1 MFLKTLKVHGFKS
14 FADRTRLEL
23 EPGVTVIVGPNGSGK
38 SNVVD
43 AISWVLGTQATKHL
57 RTEKMEEVIFA
68 GTSTRPAH
76 RLAEV
81 VLTFDNSERQL
92 PLDLAEVT
100 IGRRLHSDGTS
111 EYEING
117 TPCRLLDIQELLS
130 DGGVGRHQHVIINQ
144 GQVGAILNA
153 GPEEHRAVIEEAAGV
168 LKHRNRR
175 RRAARRLERTHTD
188 VQRLEDIH
196 KELLRQ
202 MRPLKRQANAAARY
216 DDVRTR
222 ARSLRLHL
230 GGRELA
236 QLRHRHAEA
245 GAEEIRSASEQD
257 LSATGLAE
265 LEERLDS
272 LQKAAGETGRALQRD
287 TAAAARLET
296 TSERLQR
303 IAQVAHERRRSM
315 ITGAEQAG
323 ERHDDLVAEAQGIVA
338 DLAAAAGEEDQSRA
352 TSERAEIAL
361 RALEDEERSLAEQES
376 LPVEGVI
383 ATLRGDLQALEAAAD
398 RDGREMGAAD
408 HRLEVVAASVDRDQ
422 TTVEEL
428 RSEIRI
434 MDKDTGSQQETYEAA
449 RLGRQHS
456 ERTWEQ
462 LESDLA
468 DKTRAVAAA
477 RARVEALQQAGVV
490 SPEVREQASR
500 LSGVGEAVAA
510 VLDIPD
516 RLTDAVGAA
525 LGPWAEALVA
535 TPAGL
540 ADAVAELKTRRL
552 GGMPFVVGGVGSDES
567 SLLPTGLPGSPII
580 DLLGPS
586 ADQAVA
592 RRLLGDVV
600 LADSWSAAWAFV
612 QAHPQLRAV
621 TIEGDLVTIAGIRI
635 SAGEDGLTVSL
646 ARAREQ
652 LDTVDTDM
660 ARAASREL
668 SARRTLEDH
677 RVGERSALEVLE
689 STEAGL
695 SGAAEALRRAERS
708 VAEGEAE
715 ASRLQE
721 RLAALK
727 EGELHRSERLVEL
740 RSRLDDL
747 EGEEAA
753 RQEAWEALS
762 RRRQEIADRREQ
774 SRRLRE
780 QSAAALGAA
789 TERRKLLETR
799 QSAVEAELERAVG
812 FHVDPADVTRL
823 ERVEADARTALGHV
837 SSHIAVLRQ
846 RQAELRETS
855 GAAVTR
861 LDEARR
867 QAADLS
873 KRVAAA
879 KEKRGE
885 LAVELEGLRVRIEAV
900 EEGLRRDLDATA
912 EQALAAPAAEVP
924 GGEDPQAHLESLEAD
939 LRRMG
944 PINPLAAQEYADLSE
959 RSEFLAGQL
968 ADLRE
973 SANELDKVIKALDD
987 EMASLFTE
995 AFHDISALY
1004 AENFA
1009 LLFPGGRGKLTLSDP
1024 GDYLNTGVEIEAQ
1037 PLGKKVSRLS
1047 LLSGGERS
1055 LAALAF
1061 LFAVF
1066 RARPSPFYVLD
1077 EVEAALDDSNL
1088 HRFLR
1093 LVELLRDSAQ
1103 VIIVTHQQQ
1112 TMEGA
1117 DTLYGITMEPG
1128 GSTQVVAKRLSNI
1141 TV

>member
-57 RTEKMEEVIFA
+57 RTDKMEEVIFA

-76 RLAEV
+76 RVAEV
-81 VLTFDNSERQL
+81 ELTFDNSERQL
-92 PLDLAEVT
+92 PLDLGEVT
-100 IGRRLHSDGTS
+100 IGRRLHNDGSSD
-111 EYEING
+111 YEING

-144 GQVGAILNA
+144 GQVASILNA
-153 GPEEHRAVIEEAAGV
+153 GAEEHRAVIEEAAGV

-175 RRAARRLERTHTD
+175 RRAASRLDRTHTD

-222 ARSLRLHL
+222 ARALRLFL
-230 GGRELA
+230 GGQELA
-236 QLRHRHAEA
+236 QLRQRHAEA
-245 GAEEIRSASEQD
+245 GAEEIRSAGEQD
-257 LSATGLAE
+257 VAAASLAE
-265 LEERLDS
+265 IEAQLDS
-272 LQKAAGETGRALQRD
+272 LEGAAGESGRALQRD

-303 IAQVAHERRRSM
+303 IAQVAHERHRSL

-323 ERHDDLVAEAQGIVA
+323 ERHDDLVAEAQEIVE
-338 DLAAAAGEEDQSRA
+338 DLATAAGEEEQARTTA
-352 TSERAEIAL
+352 ERAEIAL
-361 RALEDEERSLAEQES
+361 QALEDEERSLAEQES

-383 ATLRGDLQALEAAAD
+383 ATLRGDLRALEAAAD
-398 RDGREMGAAD
+398 RDGREMEAVAHRRDVIGASA
-408 HRLEVVAASVDRDQ
+408 DRDQ
-422 TTVEEL
+422 TALEEL

-434 MDKDTGSQQETYEAA
+434 LDKDAGTLQEAYEAV
-449 RLGRQHS
+449 RNERQGS
-456 ERTWEQ
+456 ERAWER

-468 DKTRAVAAA
+468 ERTRAVAAA
-477 RARVEALQQAGVV
+477 SARVEALQQAGIV
-490 SPEVREQASR
+490 SPEVREQASQ
-500 LSGVGEAVAA
+500 LAGVGDAVAS

-516 RLTDAVGAA
+516 RLADAAGAA

-535 TPAGL
+535 TPDRL
-540 ADAVAELKTRRL
+540 AEAVAELKTRRL
-552 GGMPFVVGGVGSDES
+552 GGMPFVVGGVGGNEKSR
-567 SLLPTGLPGSPII
+567 LPTGLPGRPLV
-580 DLLGPS
+580 DLLGS
-586 ADQAVA
+586 GADPTVA

-600 LADSWSAAWAFV
+600 LADSWSAAWTFV

-635 SAGEDGLTVSL
+635 SAGEDGLAVSL
-646 ARAREQ
+646 ARARED
-652 LDTVDTDM
+652 LEAADNEL
-660 ARAASREL
+660 ARAGSRES
-668 SARRTLEDH
+668 SARRALEDH
-677 RVGERSALEVLE
+677 RNTERAALESLE
-689 STEAGL
+689 ATEARL
-695 SGAAEALRRAERS
+695 SGAAEALHRAERS

-715 ASRLQE
+715 GSRLQE
-721 RLAALK
+721 RLAALS

-753 RQEAWEALS
+753 RQAAWEALS
-762 RRRQEIADRREQ
+762 RRRQQIADRREQ

-799 QSAVEAELERAVG
+799 RIAVEAELERAVG
-812 FHVDPADVTRL
+812 FHVDPADITRL
-823 ERVEADARTALGHV
+823 QRVETDARTALDHV
-837 SSHIAVLRQ
+837 GRHIAVLRR

-855 GAAVTR
+855 GTAVRR

-867 QAADLS
+867 QAGDLS

-879 KEKRGE
+879 KEARSA

-912 EQALAAPAAEVP
+912 DQALAAPAVEALE
-924 GGEDPQAHLESLEAD
+924 GESPLAHLDSLEAD

-959 RSEFLAGQL
+959 RAEFLAGQL

-973 SANELDKVIKALDD
+973 SAHELEKVIKALDE
-987 EMASLFTE
+987 EMATLFTE
-995 AFHDISALY
+995 AYNDISSLY

-1009 LLFPGGRGKLTLSDP
+1009 LLFPGGRGKLVLSDP
-1024 GDYLNTGVEIEAQ
+1024 GDHLNTGVEIEAQ

-1077 EVEAALDDSNL
+1077 EVEAALDDANL
-1088 HRFLR
+1088 RRFLR

>member
-1 MFLKTLKVHGFKS
+1 M
-14 FADRTRLEL
+14 
-23 EPGVTVIVGPNGSGK
+23 TVIVGPNGSGK

-57 RTEKMEEVIFA
+57 RTDKMEEVIFA
-68 GTSTRPAH
+68 GTTTRPAH
-76 RLAEV
+76 RMAEV
-81 VLTFDNSERQL
+81 VLTFDNAERLL
-92 PLDLAEVT
+92 PLDLSEVT
-100 IGRRLHSDGTS
+100 IGRRLHHDGTS

-117 TPCRLLDIQELLS
+117 TPCRLLDISELLS

-144 GQVGAILNA
+144 GQVASILNA
-153 GPEEHRAVIEEAAGV
+153 GAEDHRAIIEEAAGV

-175 RRAARRLERTHTD
+175 RRASNRLERTHTD

-216 DDVRTR
+216 DDVRSR
-222 ARSLRLHL
+222 ARALRLYL

-236 QLRHRHAEA
+236 QIEDRLSEARAQEGAAAIREERDA
-245 GAEEIRSASEQD
+245 GA
-257 LSATGLAE
+257 LAE
-265 LEERLDS
+265 IEGRLES
-272 LQKAAGETGRALQRD
+272 LEAAAGESGRALQRD

-303 IAQVAHERRRSM
+303 IAQVAHERHRSL
-315 ITGAEQAG
+315 TSGAEQAG
-323 ERHDDLVAEAQGIVA
+323 ERHDDLLAEASGIVA
-338 DLAAAAGEEDQSRA
+338 DLSSSAAEEEQARA
-352 TSERAEIAL
+352 TAERAEIAL

-383 ATLRGDLQALEAAAD
+383 ATLRGDLQALEAAAG
-398 RDGREMGAAD
+398 RDGREMTAAA
-408 HRLEVVAASVDRDQ
+408 HRLEIVAESLDRGR
-422 TTVEEL
+422 TAVEEL
-428 RSEIRI
+428 SEEIRR
-434 MDKDTGSQQETYEAA
+434 MDKEAGAQQETYEAA
-449 RLGRQHS
+449 RSVREATETDWQG
-456 ERTWEQ
+456 
-462 LESDLA
+462 LETDFV
-468 DKTRAVAAA
+468 DQTRALSAA
-477 RARVEALQQAGVV
+477 RARVEALEQAGVV
-490 SPEVREQASR
+490 NPAVLNVAAG
-500 LSGVGEAVAA
+500 LDGVGEAVAS
-510 VLDIPD
+510 VLDIPED
-516 RLTDAVGAA
+516 LLDAVGAA

-535 TPAGL
+535 TPEGL
-540 ADAVAELKTRRL
+540 TGAVTELKSRKL
-552 GGMPFVVGGVGSDES
+552 GGMPFVVGGVGGSDARV
-567 SLLPTGLPGSPII
+567 LPKNIPGRPII

-586 ADQAVA
+586 ADSVVA
-592 RRLLGDVV
+592 RRLLSDVV
-600 LADSWSAAWAFV
+600 LADSWSAAWSFV

-621 TIEGDLVTIAGIRI
+621 TVEGDLVTVAGIRI
-635 SAGEDGLTVSL
+635 SAGSDGLGVALVRAREDLAAADTAL
-646 ARAREQ
+646 ARA
-652 LDTVDTDM
+652 T
-660 ARAASREL
+660 SRET
-668 SARRTLEDH
+668 SSRRSLQDH
-677 RVGERSALEVLE
+677 RDGERSQLEALEAI
-689 STEAGL
+689 EARM
-695 SGAAEALRRAERS
+695 SGAVEALDRAERA
-708 VAEGEAE
+708 VAEGDAE
-715 ASRLQE
+715 KGRLTD
-721 RLAALK
+721 RLSALK
-727 EGELHRSERLVEL
+727 EGELHRNERLVEL

-753 RQEAWEALS
+753 RQAAWEALS

-774 SRRLRE
+774 SQRLRE

-799 QSAVEAELERAVG
+799 RAAVEIELEQAIG
-812 FHVDPADVTRL
+812 FHVDPADIVRL
-823 ERVEADARTALGHV
+823 ERVESDARTALSRV
-837 SSHIAVLRQ
+837 AAHIAVLRT
-846 RQAELRETS
+846 RQAELRQTS
-855 GAAVTR
+855 GEAVRR
-861 LDEARR
+861 LNEAR
-867 QAADLS
+867 QNPSDLG
-873 KRVAAA
+873 KQVAAT
-879 KEKRGE
+879 KETRSN
-885 LAVELEGLRVRIEAV
+885 LAVEIEGLRVRAESVA
-900 EEGLRRDLDATA
+900 EGLRRDLDASV
-912 EQALAAPAAEVP
+912 EQAIAAPAVELP
-924 GGEDPQAHLESLEAD
+924 ERTDPQSHLESLEAD

-944 PINPLAAQEYADLSE
+944 PINPLAAQEYEDLFE
-959 RSEFLAGQL
+959 RASFLDGQL

-973 SANELDKVIKALDD
+973 SAHELEKVIKALDD
-987 EMASLFTE
+987 EMATLFTE

-1004 AENFA
+1004 AENFS
-1009 LLFPGGRGKLTLSDP
+1009 LLFPGGRGQLSLSDP

-1077 EVEAALDDSNL
+1077 EVEAALDDANL